1 MDPSPPEPYAV
12 TDLDAAAALVAAGFH
27 LATIEPDPRGA
38 RPTRFLFAPDDRLGD
53 TLTQHSRGALSVNA
67 DLYAAAIRRLR
78 PWAKRQPV
86 RTTLSPQPFGRQ
98 PSR

>member
-1 MDPSPPEPYAV
+1 MNPSRPEPYPV
-12 TDLDAAAALVAAGFH
+12 TDLDAAAALVAAGFR

-38 RPTRFLFAPDDRLGD
+38 GPTRFLFAPDDRLAD

-67 DLYAAAIRRLR
+67 DLYAAAIRKLK
-78 PWAKRQPV
+78 PWSTGEPA
-86 RTTLSPQPFGRQ
+86 RTGPLPQHFGRQ